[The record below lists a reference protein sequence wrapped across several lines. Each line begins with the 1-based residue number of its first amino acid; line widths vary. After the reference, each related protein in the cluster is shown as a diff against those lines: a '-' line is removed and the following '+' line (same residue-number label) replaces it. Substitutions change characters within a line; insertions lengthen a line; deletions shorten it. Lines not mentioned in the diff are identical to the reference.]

1 MAHDYLTTGE
11 IGAHFGGQPEWRIRR
26 VVDELD
32 CAERFCGKRAI
43 PRQRLSDIEARL
55 IARGWLPAAVE
66 AIS

>member
-11 IGAHFGGQPEWRIRR
+11 IGAHFDGQPEWRIRR
-26 VVDELD
+26 VVDELN

-43 PRQRLSDIEARL
+43 PRRWLPAIEARL
-55 IARGWLPAAVE
+55 IERGWLSATGE